1 MTDPRGQKM
10 TLPSVHRR
18 LLALLAGVLLFF
30 LAAAPVSASAGVL
43 DATCTGSNTT
53 TYQPG
58 LTNTPAVVTVQG
70 TITMDCVSTDL
81 NTSLLLR
88 GTITGGGTGTL
99 SCALLQ
105 SPTSGSSTI
114 NWATVSGSPYATSSY
129 IYTTALSPGT
139 SGTTVLTLTGD
150 ITSGLYDGDGILIV
164 TVFAN
169 ADLGACSSPTGLTS
183 RSGVVATEITS
194 LV

>member
-1 MTDPRGQKM
+1 MALTI
-10 TLPSVHRR
+10 VHRR
-18 LLALLAGVLLFF
+18 LPALLAGVLLLF
-30 LAAAPVSASAGVL
+30 LAAAPVSASTDVL

-53 TYQPG
+53 TYHPG

-81 NTSLLLR
+81 NTPLLLR

-114 NWATVSGSPYATSSY
+114 NWATV
-129 IYTTALSPGT
+129 
-139 SGTTVLTLTGD
+139 
-150 ITSGLYDGDGILIV
+150 
-164 TVFAN
+164 
-169 ADLGACSSPTGLTS
+169 
-183 RSGVVATEITS
+183 
-194 LV
+194 